1 MTVAVLVGVKG
12 EETTRVLR
20 ERVRELRE
28 RRDFGNLGLPGRVRN
43 RPIISRKT
51 RPSFALGPLCPTDK
65 ASRDAVYVEQS
76 FRYTKKAPP
85 FERLWAIYEAS

>member
-28 RRDFGNLGLPGRVRN
+28 RRDFGNLGLPGTSTQL
-43 RPIISRKT
+43 PDHLT
-51 RPSFALGPLCPTDK
+51 
-65 ASRDAVYVEQS
+65 
-76 FRYTKKAPP
+76 
-85 FERLWAIYEAS
+85 